1 MPANPADRTAAILWA
16 RELLSRPFAVL
27 DCETSG
33 IGPDAEICQIAI
45 VDGSNGNTLLDMLI
59 KPQDPIP
66 AEATAI
72 HGVTNDMVTN
82 CPSFEMVWP
91 IIKHYLIN
99 WNVVIYNAGYDTSV
113 IKQCVRRCED
123 ITSCWQDETR
133 CAMLVYAAFRQEW
146 NSYRN
151 SYRWPKLPPIP
162 GKTAHNALTDCRAT
176 LALIYEMAGADL

>member
-45 VDGSNGNTLLDMLI
+45 VDGSNDNTLLDMLI

-72 HGVTNDMVTN
+72 HGITNDMVSLSPT
-82 CPSFEMVWP
+82 FEQAWLV
-91 IIKHYLIN
+91 IEHYLLN
-99 WNVVIYNAGYDTSV
+99 WYLVIYNVNYDVSV
-113 IKQCVRRCED
+113 IDGCLGRSSIKSEWD
-123 ITSCWQDETR
+123 GIHS
-133 CAMLVYAAFRQEW
+133 CAMLRYAAFRQEW
-146 NSYRN
+146 NGYRN
-151 SYRWPKLPPIP
+151 SYRWHKLPPIP
-162 GKTAHNALTDCRAT
+162 GADTHNARADCLAT
-176 LALIYEMAGADL
+176 IALIRQMAAAQE